1 MLEGRGPDLS
11 DRRLSRPTSASF
23 VTARLG
29 NAALVIALALA
40 LGIAGDLTLAATNS
54 EPMLADTDLTPV
66 AAPDRRHRLAC
77 DLRDCR
83 EPSGARARSGAAVC
97 AAARRAR
104 ALYAL
109 ARSRCTARTISCI
122 VQPRVY
128 RTASRDLYMDIYY
141 Y

>member
-23 VTARLG
+23 MTARLG

-54 EPMLADTDLTPV
+54 DAMLADSDLTPV
-66 AAPDRRHRLAC
+66 AAPSPPTRTRPARLPRA
-77 DLRDCR
+77 LR
-83 EPSGARARSGAAVC
+83 SARTRSEAAVC

-109 ARSRCTARTISCI
+109 ARSRCTARTISCRYGI
-122 VQPRVY
+122 
-128 RTASRDLYMDIYY
+128 ASRDLYMDIYY
-141 Y
+141 YYYYYY

>member
-109 ARSRCTARTISCI
+109 ARSRCTARTISCRYGI
-122 VQPRVY
+122 
-128 RTASRDLYMDIYY
+128 ASDSRDLYMDIL
-141 Y
+141 